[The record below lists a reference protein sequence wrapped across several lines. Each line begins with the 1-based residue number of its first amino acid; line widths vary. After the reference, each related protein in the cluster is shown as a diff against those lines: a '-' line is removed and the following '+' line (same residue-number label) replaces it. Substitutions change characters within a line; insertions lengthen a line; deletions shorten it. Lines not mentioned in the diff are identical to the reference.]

1 MAEKY
6 AGHTKDVSQ
15 QGGNATR
22 DVLKNDSVQA
32 IQYNLRVSTFVPILY
47 S

>member
-15 QGGNATR
+15 QGGNAAR
-22 DVLKNDSVQA
+22 DVLKTDSVQA
-32 IQYNLRVSTFVPILY
+32 IKYNLRVSTSVSILY